1 MTATRGVRAALL
13 GNYAALAIALV
24 SQVVLLP
31 LLLGRVGP
39 SVAGTF
45 VLLWSAVNFAAIG
58 IGWLSSGGVV
68 LMTRAAAEGD
78 EARLAWAYR
87 QFARIMA
94 GYSAVVW
101 LAMGAWSLGIGAL
114 WLKSLSGSD
123 TSTIRW
129 ATQGAGV
136 YVVAMY
142 VHQADLA
149 LLTAR
154 LQQGRAALF
163 RVMLQLLMFAGA
175 LIGITAGLGVA
186 GMFVGYAGAA
196 VLTALAAHLSVR
208 SRDLPRLPQADA
220 SHSKSMRGILG
231 TFAGYSIV
239 SVLTQYSDVAL
250 VGTLGG
256 PATTIVFAFLQ
267 RLPDAAA
274 LLVGRGSESLGPYFT
289 TFAGRGEHA
298 ELGALFLTSGRVVWR
313 SATVAGIGFAVFGS
327 ELVGWWSG
335 GKLPLPSP
343 LYFAG
348 AGVVIVATIV
358 NRHASLLAYYG
369 GHTAAATRLA
379 AAELCVRAALV
390 LAMFS
395 IAREQAPM
403 IAALIAQVAVLLV
416 AYRRLES
423 RILGITL
430 HQLIDA
436 CVKPAAVT
444 GVVMLA
450 VMLSLRAAGGLE
462 LQGRVIALI
471 LATVVAVA
479 VLLLQERELGRTF
492 LRRRLA

>member
-68 LMTRAAAEGD
+68 LMTRAAAEGN
-78 EARLAWAYR
+78 ETRLAGAYR

-94 GYSAVVW
+94 GYALAVW
-101 LAMGAWSLGIGAL
+101 LAMGAWSLGIDAL
-114 WLKSLSGSD
+114 WLKSLSPTDASA
-123 TSTIRW
+123 IRW
-129 ATQGAGV
+129 ATQGAGA
-136 YVVAMY
+136 YLVAMY

-163 RVMLQLLMFAGA
+163 RVMLQVLMFAGA
-175 LIGITAGLGVA
+175 LIGIAAGFGVA
-186 GMFVGYAGAA
+186 GMFAGYAGAA
-196 VLTALAAHLSVR
+196 VLTALTAHVGVR
-208 SRDLPRLPQADA
+208 SRDLPRMPQSDPADVG
-220 SHSKSMRGILG
+220 SMRGVLG

-239 SVLTQYSDVAL
+239 SVLAQYSDVAI

-289 TFAGRGEHA
+289 TLVGRGEHA
-298 ELGALFLTSGRVVWR
+298 ELSALFLTSGRVVWR
-313 SATVAGIGFAVFGS
+313 TAVVAGIGFAVFGS
-327 ELVGWWSG
+327 ELVRWWSR
-335 GKLPLPSP
+335 GKLALPSP

-369 GHTAAATRLA
+369 GHTASATRLA
-379 AAELCVRAALV
+379 AAELCMRAVVV
-390 LAMFS
+390 LALFS
-395 IAREQAPM
+395 TAQEQAPM
-403 IAALIAQVAVLLV
+403 IAALIAQVALLLV

-423 RILGITL
+423 RILGVTL
-430 HQLIDA
+430 HHLVDA
-436 CVKPAAVT
+436 CIKPAAVT
-444 GVVMLA
+444 GVVTLALMLG
-450 VMLSLRAAGGLE
+450 LRAAGGTQ
-462 LQGRVIALI
+462 LQGRIIALI
-471 LATVVAVA
+471 LGTVSAVA
-479 VLLLQERELGRTF
+479 VLLLQERALGRTF